1 MTITGIDGIT
11 YGVEDMDA
19 CTRFLADWGLTEV
32 SRAADR
38 VGCETLDGTEV
49 WAVDGAASDL
59 PPAVEDGPTLRRV
72 TWGVSDQAALGAL
85 RAALHDTT
93 AVQDTD
99 DGFSC
104 EDPNGI
110 TLSFRVSRRR
120 SVSITGAPVN
130 TVDQTPRV
138 DRRAPVYDRAEPVKV
153 GHVVFFV
160 ADVAEAVAFYTGHLG
175 FHVSDCY
182 PGVGY
187 FLRCREEGGHHDLFL
202 LQTPDRKRGLNHVAF
217 TVRDLEEV
225 FGGGIHMN
233 ARGWRTQIGPGRHP
247 ISSAYFWY
255 VHNPCGALAEYYT
268 NEDYCTA
275 AWQPKEWERGNDN
288 FAEWAIAGGIDPET
302 RRQVR
307 KTD

>member
-11 YGVEDMDA
+11 YGVDDLET
-19 CTRFLADWGLTEV
+19 CERFLGDWGLSER

-38 VGCETLDGTEV
+38 VGYETLDGTEV
-49 WAVDGAASDL
+49 NIVELTAADL
-59 PPAVEDGPTLRRV
+59 PPAIEDGPTLRQV
-72 TWGVSDQAALGAL
+72 TWGVSVADVMPALQDRVAAHAEVRPTG
-85 RAALHDTT
+85 
-93 AVQDTD
+93 
-99 DGFSC
+99 DGFTC
-104 EDPNGI
+104 RDPNGM
-110 TLSFRVSRRR
+110 TLHFRVSRRQH
-120 SVSITGAPVN
+120 VDVTGAPIN
-130 TVDQTPRV
+130 TVDRNARV
-138 DRRAPVYDRAEPVKV
+138 DTRSPVYDRAQPVKV

-160 ADVAEAVAFYTGHLG
+160 ADAPACVAFYTDVLG
-175 FHVSDCY
+175 FQVSDCY

-233 ARGWRTQIGPGRHP
+233 AQGWRTQIGPGRHP

-275 AWQPKEWERGNDN
+275 AWQPKEWDRSNAN

-302 RRQVR
+302 RRQLR
-307 KTD
+307 AKE